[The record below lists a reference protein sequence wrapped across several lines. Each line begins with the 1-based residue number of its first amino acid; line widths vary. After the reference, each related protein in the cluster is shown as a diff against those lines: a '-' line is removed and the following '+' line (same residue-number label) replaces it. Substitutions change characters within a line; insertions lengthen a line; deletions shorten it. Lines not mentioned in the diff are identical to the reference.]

1 MAKGPLNIER
11 RHYGMSYSLPLKLG
25 ESVTSFKR
33 QLRRL
38 LLDVSFSYL
47 IIFRVV
53 SFLCVTVFFKIIIVT
68 LTLKSPVGTN
78 Q

>member
-38 LLDVSFSYL
+38 LVDVSFSYL

-53 SFLCVTVFFKIIIVT
+53 RDWS
-68 LTLKSPVGTN
+68 KSIGGGGVDKNHMTHPHP
-78 Q
+78 